1 LEFVEGIFRKME
13 FTKEQ
18 LLFRETVARF
28 AREQVAPLAAEI
40 DQKERFPQETF
51 SKMAELGLL
60 GIGIPE
66 EYGGSGGGIVESCMV
81 AEELARHCGS
91 TAASW
96 GAHVDLCAANI
107 CRNGTPEQKKRF
119 LPDLASGKKIGAMAM
134 TEPEAGSD
142 VLSMKTRAVDQ
153 GDFFALNGTKTF
165 ITNGP
170 VGDLFLVYTKTDPKS
185 KGKGITAFVVER
197 GFKGFTIGKQLEKL
211 GWHGSPTG
219 ELIFEDC
226 FVPRENLIGEINQG
240 VKVLLSGLNSERLVI
255 VAECLG
261 LARASLEES
270 VKYAQERKQFG
281 RPIAEFQMI
290 GEKLARM
297 AVKVEAVRALLWSLA
312 FQMATEG
319 PAGMTYESACAKL
332 LASEVAVENALAAT
346 QIFGGYGYI
355 REFPVERFLR
365 DARIMTVG
373 GGTSEIMCQII
384 FRELAAGTAGKR

>member
-1 LEFVEGIFRKME
+1 ME

-18 LLFRETVARF
+18 LLFRDTVARF

-51 SKMAELGLL
+51 SKMAEWGLL
-60 GIGIPE
+60 GIGLPE
-66 EYGGSGGGIVESCMV
+66 EYGGSGGGIVESCIV

-153 GDFFALNGTKTF
+153 GDFFVLNGTKTF

-170 VGDLFLVYTKTDPKS
+170 VGHLFLVYTKTDPKS

-197 GFKGFTIGKQLEKL
+197 GFKGFTIGKPLEKL

-226 FVPRENLIGEINQG
+226 LVPRENLIGEINQG

-270 VKYAQERKQFG
+270 VKYGQERKQFG
-281 RPIAEFQMI
+281 RPIAEFQMV

-312 FQMATEG
+312 FRMAIEG

-332 LASEVAVENALAAT
+332 LASEVAVENAMAAT

-365 DARIMTVG
+365 DARIMTIG

-384 FRELAAGTAGKR
+384 SRELAAGIAGKR

>member
-1 LEFVEGIFRKME
+1 ME
-13 FTKEQ
+13 LTKEQ

-40 DQKERFPQETF
+40 DQKERFPRETF

-96 GAHVDLCAANI
+96 GAHVDLCAANV
-107 CRNGTPEQKKRF
+107 CRNGTPAQKKRF

-142 VLSMKTRAVDQ
+142 VLSMKTRAVEQ
-153 GDFFALNGTKTF
+153 GDFFVLNGTKTF

-197 GFKGFTIGKQLEKL
+197 GFKGFTIGKSLEKL

-226 FVPRENLIGEINQG
+226 FVPRENLIGGMNQG

-281 RPIAEFQMI
+281 RPIAEFQMV

-312 FQMATEG
+312 SRMATEG

-332 LASEVAVENALAAT
+332 LASEAAVENALAAT

-384 FRELAAGTAGKR
+384 FRELTAGIAGRR

>member
-1 LEFVEGIFRKME
+1 ME

-40 DQKERFPQETF
+40 DQKERFPRETF
-51 SKMAELGLL
+51 SKMAEWGLL
-60 GIGIPE
+60 GIGLPE

-96 GAHVDLCAANI
+96 GAHVDLCAANV

-119 LPDLASGKKIGAMAM
+119 LPDLASGRKIGAMAM

-153 GDFFALNGTKTF
+153 GDFFVLNGTKTF

-170 VGDLFLVYTKTDPKS
+170 VGDLFLVYARTDPKS
-185 KGKGITAFVVER
+185 KGKGVTAFVVER
-197 GFKGFTIGKQLEKL
+197 GFKGFTIGKQFEKL

-226 FVPRENLIGEINQG
+226 IVPRENLLGEINQG
-240 VKVLLSGLNSERLVI
+240 VKVRLSGLNSERVVI

-281 RPIAEFQMI
+281 RPIAEFQMV

-312 FQMATEG
+312 FRMAREG

-365 DARIMTVG
+365 DARIMTIG

-384 FRELAAGTAGKR
+384 SRELAAGNAGKR

>member
-1 LEFVEGIFRKME
+1 ME
-13 FTKEQ
+13 LTKEQ

-40 DQKERFPQETF
+40 DQKERFPRETF

-96 GAHVDLCAANI
+96 GAHVDLCAANV
-107 CRNGTPEQKKRF
+107 CRNGTPAQKKRF

-142 VLSMKTRAVDQ
+142 VLSMKTRAVEQ
-153 GDFFALNGTKTF
+153 GDFFVLNGTKTF

-197 GFKGFTIGKQLEKL
+197 GFKGFTIGKSLEKL
-211 GWHGSPTG
+211 GWHGSSTG

-226 FVPRENLIGEINQG
+226 FVPRENLIGGMNQG

-281 RPIAEFQMI
+281 RPIAEFQMV

-312 FQMATEG
+312 SRMATEG

-332 LASEVAVENALAAT
+332 LASEAAVENALAAT

-384 FRELAAGTAGKR
+384 FRELTAGIAGRR